1 MLLAVDVGN
10 TQTVL
15 GLFSGSDL
23 LHNWRVA
30 TNVTRTADE
39 LAIMVFDLLE
49 LAEVDRHA
57 IGAFVVASVVPKLNA
72 QYQIMSS
79 RHLKLE
85 PLVVAPGVK
94 TGMPILTNNPREV
107 GADLIVAGVAAFDEY
122 GGPCIV
128 VDFGTAT
135 TFSAVSAN
143 GEYLG
148 TCIAPGIEISMDALT
163 ANAAKLSKIELIDP
177 GTVIG
182 KTTAQSMQAGA
193 VYGFAGQ
200 VDGVVSRM
208 REELGGKA
216 VSVATGGLACLVFE
230 HTRALDFLD
239 NMLTLKGLEI
249 IHRRTQEAR

>member
-1 MLLAVDVGN
+1 MTSPGASTAVNVEGPHRLPVSGPLVVAGVSWWNRRAVG
-10 TQTVL
+10 
-15 GLFSGSDL
+15 GL
-23 LHNWRVA
+23 
-30 TNVTRTADE
+30 
-39 LAIMVFDLLE
+39 

-135 TFSAVSAN
+135 TFSAVSGN

-182 KTTAQSMQAGA
+182 KTTVQLSLIHI
-193 VYGFAGQ
+193 
-200 VDGVVSRM
+200 S
-208 REELGGKA
+208 EP
-216 VSVATGGLACLVFE
+216 
-230 HTRALDFLD
+230 TRPY
-239 NMLTLKGLEI
+239 
-249 IHRRTQEAR
+249 